1 MLSSSAKFK
10 YRRMKRGGLEFV
22 RWSAGCGGYGSF
34 CVENSVYERLEIC
47 EWLGVG
53 GRQFESVLCLGS
65 WIH

>member
-1 MLSSSAKFK
+1 
-10 YRRMKRGGLEFV
+10 MKRGGLEFV
-22 RWSAGCGGYGSF
+22 RCSAGCGGYSSF

-53 GRQFESVLCLGS
+53 GRQFESVLCRGS